1 MDRYVALSVFRR
13 VIECNG
19 FSAAARDLG
28 YSNAAVSKIIKDL
41 EADLGA
47 PLIVRTTRSLSLTD
61 TGRDYFER
69 ASQLLDDWSD
79 MDEAARASSREPR
92 GRLRLS
98 LPMSL
103 GVIRL
108 SAVIARFSARYPHI
122 RIDLE
127 LGDRYVDLVGEGFD
141 LAIRGGELQ
150 DSSLRARKL
159 MAIERGLVASPAYLE
174 ARGTPE
180 VPDAL
185 AGHDALI
192 FSLAASPNAW
202 TLQRDEV
209 RETVTVQGRFRAN
222 NSLALRDAAMAGSG
236 LAFIPLIYARNA
248 LADRRL
254 VRVLPDWSGE
264 PQHLYGVYPAHR
276 ETSRKLRL
284 FLDFLAHHLAAPDG
298 PVGSG

>member
-222 NSLALRDAAMAGSG
+222 NSLALRDAAMASSG

-248 LADRRL
+248 LADGRL

-284 FLDFLAHHLAAPDG
+284 FLDFLVHHLAAPDG

>member
-174 ARGTPE
+174 AR
-180 VPDAL
+180 
-185 AGHDALI
+185 
-192 FSLAASPNAW
+192 AASSMSDQSSSNW
-202 TLQRDEV
+202 
-209 RETVTVQGRFRAN
+209 
-222 NSLALRDAAMAGSG
+222 LARS
-236 LAFIPLIYARNA
+236 
-248 LADRRL
+248 
-254 VRVLPDWSGE
+254 
-264 PQHLYGVYPAHR
+264 
-276 ETSRKLRL
+276 K
-284 FLDFLAHHLAAPDG
+284 
-298 PVGSG
+298 

>member
-13 VIECNG
+13 VIERNG

-47 PLIVRTTRSLSLTD
+47 PLILRTTRSLSLTD
-61 TGRDYFER
+61 TGRDYYDR
-69 ASQLLDDWSD
+69 ACRLLDDWSD
-79 MDEAARASSREPR
+79 MDEEARAASREPR
-92 GRLRLS
+92 GRLRVS

-108 SAVIARFSARYPHI
+108 SAVIARFSALYPQI

-141 LAIRGGELQ
+141 LAIRGGGLQ
-150 DSSLRARKL
+150 DSTLRARKL
-159 MAIERGLVASPAYLE
+159 MAIERGICAAPAYLDT
-174 ARGTPE
+174 RGR
-180 VPDAL
+180 PDSPSGL
-185 AGHDALI
+185 AGHDALL
-192 FSLAASPNAW
+192 FSLAAAPNSW
-202 TLQRDEV
+202 TLERGGT

-236 LAFIPLIYARNA
+236 LAFIPLIYAREA
-248 LADRRL
+248 LADGRL

-284 FLDFLAHHLAAPDG
+284 FLDFLVAELA
-298 PVGSG
+298 GSETV